1 MDKEKEIVE
10 IVKPFGPMILK
21 TRIPKEIIANL
32 NQDCLDIADNKKEK
46 IDWSDQLAGRVEEE
60 YHITKDLLIK
70 HAVWFNA
77 VTSRYLFP
85 DEKSFI
91 ANKGK
96 FKVGIASGWY
106 VRSFDGDFNPIHF
119 HTACQISCLGFL
131 KLPDDIEEYWKE
143 EDKDHN
149 PFGGY
154 TDFRYGTIGLNCPNN
169 MKVKPAVG
177 NFYMF
182 PSWLD
187 HQVYPFR
194 SKYKKPDVKGER
206 RSFSL
211 NIVYQNVKEDRNK
224 NQSES

>member
-1 MDKEKEIVE
+1 MDKEKEVVE
-10 IVKPFGPMILK
+10 FVRPFGPAILK
-21 TRIPKEIIANL
+21 IKVPNDILHDL
-32 NQDCLDIADNKKEK
+32 NQDCLDISDNKKEK

-60 YHITKDLLIK
+60 YHITKDLLVK

-85 DEKSFI
+85 DEKAFQE
-91 ANKGK
+91 NKGR

-106 VRSFDGDFNPIHF
+106 VRQYDGDFNPLHF
-119 HTACQISCLGFL
+119 HTGCQISTVGFL

-154 TDFRYGTIGLNCPNN
+154 LDFRYGTIGLNCPNN
-169 MKVKPAVG
+169 MKVKPKVG
-177 NFYMF
+177 DFYMF
-182 PSWLD
+182 PNWLD

-224 NQSES
+224 N